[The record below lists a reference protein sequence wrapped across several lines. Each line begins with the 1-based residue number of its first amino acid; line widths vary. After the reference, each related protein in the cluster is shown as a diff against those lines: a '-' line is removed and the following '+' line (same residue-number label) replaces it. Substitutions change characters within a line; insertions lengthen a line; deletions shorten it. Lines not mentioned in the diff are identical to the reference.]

1 MKREPHPCDDLPVGT
16 WVWWCHHGLILEQ
29 LTEPG
34 RNRVDY
40 IYSNKPESEQ
50 AVRLAAFRPVK
61 DQAWAATAS
70 KVYDEACATARKVYA
85 EARATASKVYD
96 EACATARKVYAE
108 ARAPAWKVYAEA
120 RAPARKAMSS
130 KLDSEYPGVPYS
142 RETVALI
149 FGE

>member
-85 EARATASKVYD
+85 EARA
-96 EACATARKVYAE
+96 
-108 ARAPAWKVYAEA
+108 PAWKVYAEA